1 MVIAIVYIILIII
14 AFIVVVFRKLI
25 WRFIKNTPEYI
36 NGLWKEVKEIESI
49 KGLIVIAILMPI
61 LLCLF
66 RFGFDVVRGKYDNK
80 APFDPNWFSFYGS
93 YLGGLLGGI
102 ATLIAVVKT
111 IKSNKEE
118 QNQKDELEKQKET
131 QESALIIYND
141 FDFALD
147 NIIDF
152 LLKFWEIHKTKTG
165 IIEKPYKKLKNNKD
179 ISIYKACLVKLDQFY
194 FDYDFVHTVAKL
206 HDPSIGPKE
215 IRQIGGIYGY
225 LSNIKRSLEVSDKDS
240 SSIIYRIAFSSMN
253 HLIKLK
259 ENELPEDFSHNDFV
273 ITDEIEI
280 ENLMEKLKALA
291 FKEQTQNH
299 THEN

>member
-118 QNQKDELEKQKET
+118 QDQKDELKKQKET
-131 QESALIIYND
+131 QESALIIYYD
-141 FDFALD
+141 FEFALD

-165 IIEKPYKKLKNNKD
+165 IIEKPYKRSTKESMQAFFDQLKKRRINVQLRREQGGD
-179 ISIYKACLVKLDQFY
+179 IDAACGQLRSK
-194 FDYDFVHTVAKL
+194 
-206 HDPSIGPKE
+206 KE
-215 IRQIGGIYGY
+215 
-225 LSNIKRSLEVSDKDS
+225 E
-240 SSIIYRIAFSSMN
+240 
-253 HLIKLK
+253 
-259 ENELPEDFSHNDFV
+259 
-273 ITDEIEI
+273 
-280 ENLMEKLKALA
+280 
-291 FKEQTQNH
+291 
-299 THEN
+299 